1 MTSLIFRNLLKHP
14 IRSLLTIGSLTIAVF
29 LLCFLRTVV
38 TTLEAG
44 VEAADSRRLWVQ
56 SAVSL
61 FVDLPTA
68 YQSKIEA
75 VEGVERTCKW
85 QWFGGY
91 YKEPS
96 NLVSLRA

>member
-56 SAVSL
+56 SAVS
-61 FVDLPTA
+61 PRR
-68 YQSKIEA
+68 I
-75 VEGVERTCKW
+75 
-85 QWFGGY
+85 
-91 YKEPS
+91 
-96 NLVSLRA
+96 RAATRGARSRPFMVAP